1 MTAWLSYRLMLNC
14 FTRMKDKT
22 QLDQILSSDKVMK
35 GRPLCAP
42 CTLVTRHSAEYL
54 KQSC

>member
-1 MTAWLSYRLMLNC
+1 MLNC

-35 GRPLCAP
+35 AALCAH
-42 CTLVTRHSAEYL
+42 LVH
-54 KQSC
+54 